1 MNLQFIE
8 DRLKFMLVPGCLYY
22 PHKIAK
28 EGGRNEPE
36 LRILQNIV
44 PRGCRAIDIGANR
57 GYYSYALSK
66 IAGVV
71 EAFEPNPLMARFA
84 RRKLGRTVRIH
95 EAALSNNRGMMT
107 LHIPKK
113 GLTSMHLNGSLKKP
127 YDYQAYS
134 EQSVRVLKLDDFS
147 FDNVGFVKIDT
158 DGSEMEVLEGGVQT
172 ISQHR
177 PNLVVELVAGTYVD
191 PSACIERIT
200 REYGYEGWIIVGDR
214 LVNALPALRARD
226 PEMKTYNVIFKARP
240 GSACPRQ

>member
-158 DGSEMEVLEGGVQT
+158 DGSEMEVLEGGSKQFHNIDQ
-172 ISQHR
+172 ISWW
-177 PNLVVELVAGTYVD
+177 NW
-191 PSACIERIT
+191 S
-200 REYGYEGWIIVGDR
+200 
-214 LVNALPALRARD
+214 RARMSIRALASN
-226 PEMKTYNVIFKARP
+226 ELHGNTVTRG
-240 GSACPRQ
+240 GSLSEIA